1 MSLENWFLTHPF
13 GVGPKSLEVIYTRT
27 TGGTVTDLDSE
38 PTWPSPTDG
47 TVARFVIEGETT
59 ATLWELVA
67 STHIDDPTN
76 GWKRPLDYEA
86 TQNAKVWKRV
96 GVFSSGGGGGATVVI
111 TGETPTGAINGT
123 NVDYV
128 TVNAFQTGSLE
139 VFVNGL
145 RMRVTADYT
154 LTGVKNFRMLQALL
168 TGDSL
173 ITNYILP

>member
-1 MSLENWFLTHPF
+1 MALYDWFLTNPF
-13 GVGPKSLEVIYTRT
+13 GIGPKSLTVIYTRT

-38 PTWPSPTDG
+38 PTYPSPTDG
-47 TVARFVIEGETT
+47 TVARFVIESEST
-59 ATLWELVA
+59 AALWELVS

-96 GVFSSGGGGGATVVI
+96 QVFGAGGGAATVLVV
-111 TGETPTGAINGT
+111 GEVPTGAINGS

-128 TVNAFQTGSLE
+128 TVNIFQTGSLE

-145 RMRVTADYT
+145 RMRNTLDYT
-154 LTGVKNFRMLQALL
+154 ITGTKNFRMLAALL
-168 TGDSL
+168 VGDSL
-173 ITNYILP
+173 ITNYVLP